1 MGKIAFLF
9 AGQGAQYPGMG
20 KSLTEISPK
29 AASLF
34 ELADSIR
41 PGTSRQCFEGDPAE
55 LTQTA
60 NTQPCVFTV
69 DLAAA
74 YALEE
79 AGVHADVAA
88 GFSLGEMA
96 ALTFAGS
103 FSEKDGFSLV
113 CRRGELM
120 QEAAQEH
127 PSAMAAVLKL
137 KDETVEQLCAGFPDV
152 YPVNYNCPGQL
163 VVAGGTEHL
172 DQFCELAAEA
182 GGRAKKLAVG
192 GGFHS
197 PFMEQAASAYLQE
210 LLRIGVKLPRIP
222 VYGNRTAAPYEENR
236 ETMLAEQMKNPV
248 LWTKTV
254 ERMAADGVDT
264 FVEVGPGK
272 TLSGLVK
279 RILPHAAVYRVEDAA
294 TLEETIQALRKTGGQ
309 E

>member
-41 PGTSRQCFEGDPAE
+41 PGTSHQCFEGDPAE

-172 DQFCELAAEA
+172 EQFCELAAEA

-210 LLRIGVKLPRIP
+210 LLRIGVNPPRIP

-236 ETMLAEQMKNPV
+236 EIMLAEQMKNPV

-254 ERMAADGVDT
+254 EQMAADGVDT

>member
-29 AASLF
+29 AASMF

-152 YPVNYNCPGQL
+152 YPVNYNCSGQL

-294 TLEETIQALRKTGGQ
+294 TLEETIQALRNTGGQ
-309 E
+309 G

>member
-9 AGQGAQYPGMG
+9 AGQGAQYPGIG

-172 DQFCELAAEA
+172 EQFCELAAEA

-210 LLRIGVKLPRIP
+210 LLRIGVNPPRIP

>member
-29 AASLF
+29 AAGLF

-41 PGTSRQCFEGDPAE
+41 PGTSLQCFEGDPAE
-55 LTQTA
+55 LTQTT

-79 AGVHADVAA
+79 AGIHADAAA

-120 QEAAQEH
+120 QQAAQEH

-152 YPVNYNCPGQL
+152 YPVNYNCSGQL
-163 VVAGGTEHL
+163 VVAGGTDHL

-182 GGRAKKLAVG
+182 GGRVKKLAVG

-197 PFMEQAASAYLQE
+197 PFMEQAAAAYLQE
-210 LLRIGVKLPRIP
+210 LLQIGVKPPQIP
-222 VYGNRTAAPYEENR
+222 VYGNRTAAPYQENR
-236 ETMLAEQMKNPV
+236 ETMLAEQIKNPV
-248 LWTKTV
+248 LWTRTV
-254 ERMAADGVDT
+254 ERMAADGIDT

-279 RILPHAAVYRVEDAA
+279 RILPKAGVYRVEDAA
-294 TLEETIQALRKTGGQ
+294 TLEETVGALRKTGGQ

>member
-29 AASLF
+29 AASMF

-254 ERMAADGVDT
+254 EQMAADGVDT

>member
-172 DQFCELAAEA
+172 EQFCELAAEA

>member
-20 KSLTEISPK
+20 QSLAEASPRAK
-29 AASLF
+29 ALF
-34 ELADSIR
+34 ALADSIR
-41 PGTSRQCFEGDPAE
+41 PETSRQCFAGDAAQ
-55 LTQTA
+55 LTQTK

-79 AGVHADVAA
+79 AGVHADAAA

-96 ALTFAGS
+96 ALTFAGA

-120 QEAAQEH
+120 QEAAERY

-137 KDETVEQLCAGFPDV
+137 ADDKVEELCAQFPDV

-163 VVAGGTEHL
+163 VVAGGSENL
-172 DQFCELAAEA
+172 DRFCELAAQA

-197 PFMEQAASAYLQE
+197 PFMKEAAAAYLEE
-210 LLRIGVKLPRIP
+210 LRRVAVGVPAIP
-222 VYGNRTAAPYEENR
+222 VYGNRTAAPYGEER
-236 ETMLAEQMKNPV
+236 EEMLAGQMMNPV

-264 FVEVGPGK
+264 FIEVGPGK

-279 RILPHAAVYRVEDAA
+279 RILPQALVCRVEDAK
-294 TLEETIQALRKTGGQ
+294 TLGETLSALRETGGQ

>member
-172 DQFCELAAEA
+172 EQFCELAAEA

-236 ETMLAEQMKNPV
+236 EIMLAEQMKNPV

>member
-29 AASLF
+29 AASMF

-294 TLEETIQALRKTGGQ
+294 TLEEMIQALRKTGGQ

>member
-29 AASLF
+29 AASMF

-152 YPVNYNCPGQL
+152 YPVNYNCSGQL

-294 TLEETIQALRKTGGQ
+294 TLEETIQALRNTGGQ

>member
-29 AASLF
+29 AASMF

-69 DLAAA
+69 DLTAA

-210 LLRIGVKLPRIP
+210 LLRIGVKPPRIP

-294 TLEETIQALRKTGGQ
+294 TLEETIQALRNTGGQ
-309 E
+309 G